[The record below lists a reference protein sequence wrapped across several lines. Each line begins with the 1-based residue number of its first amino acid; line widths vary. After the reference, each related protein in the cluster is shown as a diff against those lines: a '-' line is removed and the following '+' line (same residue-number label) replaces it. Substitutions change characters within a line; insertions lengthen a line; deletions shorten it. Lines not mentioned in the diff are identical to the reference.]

1 MKTLQEVLELI
12 EECTESE
19 FYAPARNGWP
29 EALRILEVT
38 VRERDRCEMLLR
50 RIQNART
57 AFSLDTG
64 GPSTPLE
71 GLMIIEGWIEDYFSN
86 NAR

>member
-1 MKTLQEVLELI
+1 MRTLQEVLDLI

-29 EALRILEVT
+29 EALRVLEAT
-38 VRERDRCEMLLR
+38 IRERDRCEMLLR
-50 RIQNART
+50 RIQGARLV
-57 AFSLDTG
+57 FSLDSG

-71 GLMIIEGWIEDYFSN
+71 GLMTIESWIEDYFK
-86 NAR
+86 